1 MSSHRCLCCVL
12 GLLLL
17 GIASLGV
24 AEVGDR
30 ARAPRFSHASLAA
43 YPDAVISLKDRGT
56 GMTVYVES
64 DGRRL
69 IALDRDGAFAWGLDV
84 FAEAKVAPAVGKPVV
99 RHLRL
104 DGNRLWATCGKH
116 DLVRI
121 DLTTGEA
128 RYAGA
133 D

>member
-1 MSSHRCLCCVL
+1 MSSHRLLPCFLRF
-12 GLLLL
+12 LLLV
-17 GIASLGV
+17 IASGGV

-30 ARAPRFSHASLAA
+30 ARAPRFPHASLAA
-43 YPDAVISLKDRGT
+43 YPDAVISLKDPRT
-56 GMTVYVES
+56 GMTFYVES

-69 IALDRDGAFAWGLDV
+69 IAVDRDGAFAWGLDV

-104 DGNRLWATCGKH
+104 NGNRLWATCGKH
-116 DLVRI
+116 DFVRI
-121 DLTTGEA
+121 DVTTGEA